1 MRLFLLLLTIGM
13 SSLSCFS
20 GNKSALIDHDWGIRR
35 IKFQGSAD
43 WVTLPGIYRLSF
55 SDNNQASI
63 LLDVNTCFGD
73 VNIGNR
79 SIDLNLNGCTEA
91 CCDSEI
97 ALQMLQSLNQAD
109 QYTLKGD
116 SLRLYGPDTILAFPL
131 R

>member
-1 MRLFLLLLTIGM
+1 MRHLLLILTITF

-20 GNKSALIDHDWGIRR
+20 GNKSALTDRDWGIRQ
-35 IKFQGSAD
+35 IKFSGAAD
-43 WVTLPGIYRLSF
+43 WVTLPGTYRLSF

-63 LLDVNTCFGD
+63 RLDVNTCFGD
-73 VNIGNR
+73 VEIGTR
-79 SIDLNLNGCTEA
+79 SIDLNLTACTEA

-97 ALQMLQSLNQAD
+97 ALQMLQSLYRVD
-109 QYTLKGD
+109 QYTIKGD